1 MSFELQAIDRSRLY
15 LTIVEQILQGV
26 ETGTFPPGSALPAER
41 LLAARLAV
49 SRGSVR
55 EAIRVLEYAGVLD
68 VRTGSG
74 TYVTEAGLSKAALL
88 RAQAALTGEHSP
100 LDVISARRGVEPACA
115 EAAASQR
122 NERDLATLNDA
133 IEQQALLGEAG
144 EEASEADIGFHLA
157 VAGATHNPVLV
168 ILVERLAVIM
178 RRRPW
183 SDFKHRTRRT
193 AAGTRRDVA
202 EHRAVLEAI
211 AAGDGQ
217 AASRAMGRHLLSVE
231 RDLLAEI
238 EQGCSVVRVVE
249 PMR

>member
-115 EAAASQR
+115 EAAAS
-122 NERDLATLNDA
+122 
-133 IEQQALLGEAG
+133 
-144 EEASEADIGFHLA
+144 EADIGFHLA

-168 ILVERLAVIM
+168 ILMERLAVIM

-238 EQGCSVVRVVE
+238 EQEV
-249 PMR
+249 